1 VSETRGEVLFAVLII
16 YCIDANLRI
25 EGGGN
30 CDTMSG
36 RVKLVREHF
45 KRHVERIILHEG
57 IIAGVVRYAFPVG
70 VTEADVAPEEGA
82 VVVWRARKELVM
94 VDMANWVEEAT
105 DTCGGRYEFEF
116 LGYSTGFEF
125 GDTILAGLCKSNLAD

>member
-1 VSETRGEVLFAVLII
+1 
-16 YCIDANLRI
+16 
-25 EGGGN
+25 
-30 CDTMSG
+30 
-36 RVKLVREHF
+36 
-45 KRHVERIILHEG
+45 LHEG

-125 GDTILAGLCKSNLAD
+125 GVTILAGLCKSNLAD